1 MNNTE
6 SKPSFAAFLAAH
18 AGAIV
23 RATTDDVRS
32 SFDTDYYGTSY
43 VVEIWDGAKVQQV
56 TTHTSGHTQWS
67 GIDPVRWSE
76 TPDEVHALYQQI
88 KPDLSEANRAAAAQI
103 YRDSVLA
110 AAATITETVLARQIN
125 QRLEFVADT
134 KDGWKFKGL
143 DATVVKGRKV
153 AKGTKGR
160 FFWHGESQYG
170 FRAGLNVNGN
180 TVWIAAANLSL
191 DISVE
196 LRDLACAAG
205 LGAVRE
211 AALDLIAQGGYGPIG
226 NTVRKAGFIGSQNV
240 IISPESH
247 FAALAYTAAER
258 VITDAAQAANKVQVF
273 AFKSGASQSAPRD

>member
-1 MNNTE
+1 MNTTE

-18 AGAIV
+18 AGAII

-32 SFDTDYYGTSY
+32 AFDTDYYGSSFS
-43 VVEIWDGAKVQQV
+43 VEIWAGDKVESV
-56 TTHTSGHTQWS
+56 SVCTSGHTQWS

-76 TPDEVHALYQQI
+76 TPDEVYALYQQI
-88 KPDLSEANRAAAAQI
+88 KPDLSEANRARAQQI
-103 YRDSVLA
+103 YADSVLA
-110 AAATITETVLARQIN
+110 AAATVTETTLARQIN
-125 QRLEFVADT
+125 QRLEFAADT

-170 FRAGLNVNGN
+170 FRAGLNVNGA

-196 LRDLACAAG
+196 TRDLACAAG

-240 IISPESH
+240 IITPEAH
-247 FAALAYTAAER
+247 FAALAYNAAER
-258 VITDAAQAANKVQVF
+258 VITDAARVANAVQIF
-273 AFKSGASQSAPRD
+273 AYKSGAERSAPRD